1 MFDKNKHKTKLYQIL
16 TEIYRDSFL
25 ASVLGF
31 KGGTACFFFY
41 DLPRF
46 SVDLDFDVIGGKDEE
61 KIYHRLEDIYNKLG
75 FAITDKSIKKNTVFF
90 LLSYGEDERNI
101 KIEASSRNLPHNFEI
116 KNFYGFNMKV
126 MTQADMCAN
135 KLVAITDRKKTASRD
150 FFDAHFFLMKGWD
163 INEEIILAR
172 TGKNLKDYLKYLKE
186 FSDKYLT
193 SQNILQGI
201 GELLDEKQKDWMRKS
216 FKKEFLGILDFYIE
230 KMKSGELFGE
240 LS

>member
-1 MFDKNKHKTKLYQIL
+1 MFDKNRHKTKLYQIL

-25 ASVLGF
+25 ASSLGF

-46 SVDLDFDVIGGKDEE
+46 SVDLDFDIIGENNEE
-61 KIYHRLEDIYNKLG
+61 KIYSKLENIAKKLN
-75 FAITDKSIKKNTVFF
+75 FTLKDKSIKKNTVFF
-90 LLSYGEDERNI
+90 LLSYEEDERNI
-101 KIEASSRNLPHNFEI
+101 KIEASSRNLPHKFEI
-116 KNFYGFNMKV
+116 KNFYGFNMRV

-135 KLVAITDRKKTASRD
+135 KLVAITDRRKTASRD
-150 FFDAHFFLMKGWD
+150 FFDAHFFLTKGWD

-172 TGKNLKDYLKYLKE
+172 TGKHLNEYLVYLKE
-186 FSDKYLT
+186 FSSKYLT

-216 FKKEFLGILDFYIE
+216 FKKELLGILDFYIE
-230 KMKSGELFGE
+230 KME
-240 LS
+240 